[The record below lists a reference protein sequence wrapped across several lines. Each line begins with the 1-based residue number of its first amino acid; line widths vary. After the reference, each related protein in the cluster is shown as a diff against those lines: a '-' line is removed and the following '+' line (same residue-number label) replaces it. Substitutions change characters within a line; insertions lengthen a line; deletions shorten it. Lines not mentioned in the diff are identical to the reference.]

1 MEELKNKYFK
11 YIDDMTQL
19 FKQMEEIYPYF
30 SDEQKDFLESFLSE
44 KIMKMIFNEKE
55 IELINNME
63 DLDAEFDEKLKA
75 EYPALVSLLNKLSA
89 KER

>member
-30 SDEQKDFLESFLSE
+30 SDEQKDFLESFLFE

-55 IELINNME
+55 IELINSME

-75 EYPALVSLLNKLSA
+75 EYPALVSLLNELSA

>member
-30 SDEQKDFLESFLSE
+30 SDEQKDFLESFCR
-44 KIMKMIFNEKE
+44 KK
-55 IELINNME
+55 
-63 DLDAEFDEKLKA
+63 
-75 EYPALVSLLNKLSA
+75 
-89 KER
+89 